1 MGAATNGV
9 GATRSRSRLLA
20 FAALFLLASA
30 DVATAKKARP
40 DGAVPDACPSELD
53 DVECESFKRG
63 VADGVADVSVGVPDP
78 FRKELKDIGQFPYI
92 RGYETGR
99 RQAGGGRV
107 PAKN

>member
-1 MGAATNGV
+1 MRAATKRD
-9 GATRSRSRLLA
+9 GATLPPRCLLA
-20 FAALFLLASA
+20 FAALFLLVSA
-30 DVATAKKARP
+30 DVAAAKKARP
-40 DGAVPDACPSELD
+40 DGLVPDACPSEFD

-99 RQAGGGRV
+99 RKAGGGRD